1 MTNDTN
7 QRDPIDILT
16 EIILTRKK
24 LILIGF
30 LSVFIVTLIG
40 VFLMPPVY
48 RATSKIYINSP
59 TLPRMAMPF
68 QNEMGGRSFLT
79 NQKEIISSRFILE
92 KVVKKLGVHE
102 PKAPTGLMH
111 RIKSR
116 LNSILGRSTPIAD
129 PLVAAIGTLKGKIDI
144 RLPRGTNIVTIGA
157 ESKSAKQAALIAN
170 TLASTYIESANQQLI
185 NQAQNA
191 FGFMETQANEALQK
205 MAVAEQDLNDFKK
218 SQLTIS
224 IADESAIITKRLN
237 EAEEEYQQIELKIAS
252 LERQEYTPLQA
263 TTRQN
268 EVSEF
273 QALNEDLKDLQSQL
287 AEASAY
293 LTSKHPDIK
302 ILVNKIAR
310 LKKKIA
316 AASRAP
322 QKPPPASASQ
332 RDQWLRGLTAEIE
345 TLTDK
350 KAYLATLRDSLGQ
363 RQEELARKQ
372 FTLDKLRRNLT
383 GHQAAYAGLKEKMN
397 NALILKATEMTEG
410 TIRVIDKAF
419 VPASSLKKK
428 KLILLAVGTMIAF
441 IFSLGMAFIAESL
454 DDSFKTPEEVEKYLD
469 LPVLGAV
476 PSINKQ
482 FQKAS

>member
-48 RATSKIYINSP
+48 RATTKIYINSP

-68 QNEMGGRSFLT
+68 QNEMGGRSFLR
-79 NQKEIISSRFILE
+79 NQQEIISSRFVLE
-92 KVVKKLGVHE
+92 KVAKKLGVHE
-102 PKAPTGLMH
+102 PKAPEGW
-111 RIKSR
+111 IKSM
-116 LNSILGRSTPIAD
+116 LGRSTPIAD
-129 PLVAAIGTLKGKIDI
+129 PLVAATESLRGNIDI

-157 ESKSAKQAALIAN
+157 QSESAEQAALIAN
-170 TLASTYIESANQQLI
+170 TLASTYIEIANQQLI

-191 FGFMETQANEALQK
+191 FGFMEAQANEALQK
-205 MAVAEQDLNDFKK
+205 MTAAEQALNDFKK

-263 TTRQN
+263 TTHQN

-293 LTSKHPDIK
+293 LTPKHPDIK

-310 LKKKIA
+310 LKRKIA
-316 AASRAP
+316 AASKTP
-322 QKPPPASASQ
+322 QKSPPASPKQ
-332 RDQWLRGLTAEIE
+332 RDLWLQSLSAEIE
-345 TLTDK
+345 TLNEK
-350 KAYLATLRDSLGQ
+350 KAYLATLRDSLVQ

-372 FTLDKLRRNLT
+372 FTLDTLRRNLT
-383 GHQAAYAGLKEKMN
+383 GHQAAYGGLKEKMN

-419 VPASSLKKK
+419 VPASALKKK

-454 DDSFKTPEEVEKYLD
+454 DDSFKTPEEVEKHLD
-469 LPVLGAV
+469 LPVLGAI

>member
-68 QNEMGGRSFLT
+68 QNEMGGRSFLR
-79 NQKEIISSRFILE
+79 NQQEIISSRFILE
-92 KVVKKLGVHE
+92 KVAKKLGFDE
-102 PKAPTGLMH
+102 PKGPVGLKG
-111 RIKSR
+111 RIKSM
-116 LNSILGRSTPIAD
+116 LGRSTPNAD
-129 PLVAAIGTLKGKIDI
+129 PLVAAIGNLRGKIDI

-157 ESKSAKQAALIAN
+157 QSQSAKQAALIAN
-170 TLASTYIESANQQLI
+170 TLASTYIEIANQQLI

-191 FGFMETQANEALQK
+191 FGFMEAQANEALQK
-205 MAVAEQDLNDFKK
+205 MAVAEQALNDFKK

-263 TTRQN
+263 TTHQN

-293 LTSKHPDIK
+293 LTPKHPDIK

-316 AASRAP
+316 ATSRAP
-322 QKPPPASASQ
+322 QKPPPASPKQ
-332 RDQWLRGLTAEIE
+332 RDLWLRSLSAEIE
-345 TLTDK
+345 TLNEK
-350 KAYLATLRDSLGQ
+350 KAYLATLRDSLVQ

-383 GHQAAYAGLKEKMN
+383 GHQAAYGGLKEKMN

-419 VPASSLKKK
+419 VPASALKKK

-469 LPVLGAV
+469 LPVLGAI

>member
-1 MTNDTN
+1 
-7 QRDPIDILT
+7 
-16 EIILTRKK
+16 
-24 LILIGF
+24 
-30 LSVFIVTLIG
+30 VTLIG
-40 VFLMPPVY
+40 VLLMPPVY
-48 RATSKIYINSP
+48 RATTKIYINSP

-92 KVVKKLGVHE
+92 KVVKKLGIHE
-102 PKAPTGLMH
+102 PKSPTGLMY

-144 RLPRGTNIVTIGA
+144 RLPRGSNIVTIGA

-170 TLASTYIESANQQLI
+170 TLANTYIEIANQQLI

-191 FGFMETQANEALQK
+191 FGFMEVQANEALQK
-205 MAVAEQDLNDFKK
+205 MTAAEQALSDFKK
-218 SQLTIS
+218 RQLTIS
-224 IADESAIITKRLN
+224 IVEESAFITKRLN
-237 EAEEEYQQIELKIAS
+237 EAEEEYQQIGLKLAS

-263 TTRQN
+263 TTLPN
-268 EVSEF
+268 EISEL
-273 QALNEDLKDLQSQL
+273 QVLNGDLKDLQSQL
-287 AEASAY
+287 ADASAY

-316 AASRAP
+316 AASKNP
-322 QKPPPASASQ
+322 QKPPPASATQ
-332 RDQWLRGLTAEIE
+332 RDLWLRGISAEIE

-350 KAYLATLRDSLGQ
+350 MNYLATLRDSLVKK
-363 RQEELARKQ
+363 QEELARKQ
-372 FTLDKLRRNLT
+372 VALDKLRRNLT
-383 GHQAAYAGLKEKMN
+383 GHQAAYAGLKENMD
-397 NALILKATEMTEG
+397 NAQILKATEMTEG

-419 VPASSLKKK
+419 VPASALKKK
-428 KLILLAVGTMIAF
+428 KLILLAVGTMIAL
-441 IFSLGMAFIAESL
+441 IFSLGMAFIGESL
-454 DDSFKTPEEVEKYLD
+454 DDSFKTPEEIEKYLD

-476 PSINKQ
+476 PSITKQ
-482 FQKAS
+482 IRKAS